1 MSSRP
6 PLDQRLAAARREG
19 WSLKLHAADCDQI
32 AADPDIWLERG
43 LAPRALK
50 RIQAAIVRTARYG
63 YDARLSVNS
72 TSTIR
77 PASGTEIGRT
87 RPADGEGA
95 DRGPLVGKSAVN
107 LAPPPTFPL
116 IRRRREPGSSRTEIG
131 TEIAVGP

>member
-63 YDARLSVNS
+63 YENGARLSVDE
-72 TSTIR
+72 
-77 PASGTEIGRT
+77 ASAIGRA
-87 RPADGEGA
+87 P
-95 DRGPLVGKSAVN
+95 SA
-107 LAPPPTFPL
+107 
-116 IRRRREPGSSRTEIG
+116 RTSPS
-131 TEIAVGP
+131 ASAR